1 MGYFHLSS
9 TSLPCSS
16 LCPLLHVTVH
26 CQSPGPSWCHE
37 LGAPQSPRL
46 PSWMLFQPRPLPGAS
61 GRRISALLCTI
72 GGGLPR
78 FKTLCPVYLSLT
90 SKSPRGLP
98 HQALLSFT
106 LTTAWL
112 ACVASYYWLL
122 TGLEE
127 PTLLF
132 PCSSLA
138 EELLG
143 LPSQSAFSFI
153 THSSCRGVFYRDST
167 GTKMKK

>member
-1 MGYFHLSS
+1 M
-9 TSLPCSS
+9 
-16 LCPLLHVTVH
+16 TVH

-90 SKSPRGLP
+90 SKSPQGLP

-138 EELLG
+138 EVLPKVSCLGSHHILL
-143 LPSQSAFSFI
+143 SV
-153 THSSCRGVFYRDST
+153 SSHILLAGVSST
-167 GTKMKK
+167 EILQGQR